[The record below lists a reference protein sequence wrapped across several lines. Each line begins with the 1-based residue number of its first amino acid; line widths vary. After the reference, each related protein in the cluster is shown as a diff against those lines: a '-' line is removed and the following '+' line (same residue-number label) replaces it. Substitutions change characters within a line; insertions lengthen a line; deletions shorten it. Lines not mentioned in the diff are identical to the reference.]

1 MKAVIRGVVPS
12 KSNSYRIA
20 RNRLFKTKIMS
31 AYEEAFKWQF
41 PKQKEVIDTEHAVHL
56 VVYYDNKRSDL
67 DGSFKAILDCLQK
80 AAAIRNDNKTV
91 VILAEKLIDKND
103 PRVEI
108 EVRAIPSYDYLN
120 KKTDLNHVLFLK
132 NN

>member
-1 MKAVIRGVVPS
+1 
-12 KSNSYRIA
+12 
-20 RNRLFKTKIMS
+20 MS